1 MQLSCKKIRYKIKS
15 LVAER
20 VAVPLLPEKPIY
32 VMSRKVIFYIGFFVV
47 LVIAFYV
54 ALTQVIPGYGE
65 VKLPVVNRVQP
76 FSFTNQDG
84 QKVTERNVEGKVYV
98 AEYFFTTCPS
108 ICPMLNTNMLKIY
121 EAYKDE
127 PGFMIVSHTVDPDN
141 DNVARLKWYADS
153 MKVNTQRWV
162 FLTGRKDSLYQTA
175 RNSYLLDDPQN
186 NLKNIGDQF
195 LHTQFFALVDKTGRV
210 RKIYDGLKKEEIEE
224 LKKDIKRLLK
234 ERSSEER
241 FSNNMF
247 GS

>member
-1 MQLSCKKIRYKIKS
+1 
-15 LVAER
+15 
-20 VAVPLLPEKPIY
+20 
-32 VMSRKVIFYIGFFVV
+32 MSRKVIFYIAFFVV
-47 LVIAFYV
+47 LVIGFYV
-54 ALTQVIPGYGE
+54 ALTQVIPGFGE
-65 VKLPVVNRVQP
+65 VKMPVVSRVQP

-84 QKVTERNVEGKVYV
+84 QQVTERNVAGKVYV

-121 EAYKDE
+121 EAYKNE

-141 DNVARLKWYADS
+141 DNVARLKRYSDS
-153 MKVNTQRWV
+153 LKVNTKQWV

-186 NLKNIGDQF
+186 NLQNISEQF
-195 LHTQFFALVDKTGRV
+195 LHTQFFALVDRMGRV
-210 RKIYDGLKKEEIEE
+210 RKIYDGLKKQEIEE

-234 ERSSEER
+234 ERNTGER
-241 FSNNMF
+241 FSNNLF

>member
-1 MQLSCKKIRYKIKS
+1 MSEG
-15 LVAER
+15 VN
-20 VAVPLLPEKPIY
+20 VPLLPEKPFLI
-32 VMSRKVIFYIGFFVV
+32 MRRKVIFYIGFFVV

-54 ALTQVIPGYGE
+54 ALTQVIPGFGE
-65 VKLPVVNRVQP
+65 VKLPIVNRVQP

-84 QKVTERNVEGKVYV
+84 QQVTQQSVEGKVYV

-108 ICPMLNTNMLKIY
+108 ICPMLNTNMKKIY

-127 PGFMIVSHTVDPDN
+127 PGFMILSHTVDPAT

-153 MKVNTQRWV
+153 MKVNTKQWE

-186 NLKNIGDQF
+186 NLQNINEQF
-195 LHTQFFALVDKTGRV
+195 LHTQFFALVDRSGKV
-210 RKIYDGLKKEEIEE
+210 RKIYDGLKKDEIEE

-234 ERSSEER
+234 EHNPGDR

>member
-1 MQLSCKKIRYKIKS
+1 
-15 LVAER
+15 
-20 VAVPLLPEKPIY
+20 
-32 VMSRKVIFYIGFFVV
+32 MSRKVIFYIAFFVV
-47 LVIAFYV
+47 LVIGFYV
-54 ALTQVIPGYGE
+54 ALTQVIPGFGE
-65 VKLPVVNRVQP
+65 VKLPVVSRVQP

-84 QKVTERNVEGKVYV
+84 QQVTERNVAGKVYV

-121 EAYKDE
+121 EAYKNE

-141 DNVARLKWYADS
+141 DNVARLKRYSDS
-153 MKVNTQRWV
+153 LKVNTKQWV

-186 NLKNIGDQF
+186 NLQNISEQF
-195 LHTQFFALVDKTGRV
+195 LHTQFFALVDRMGRV
-210 RKIYDGLKKEEIEE
+210 RKIYDGLKKQEIEE

-234 ERSSEER
+234 ERNTGER
-241 FSNNMF
+241 FSNNLF

>member
-1 MQLSCKKIRYKIKS
+1 
-15 LVAER
+15 
-20 VAVPLLPEKPIY
+20 
-32 VMSRKVIFYIGFFVV
+32 MSRKVIFYIVFFVV
-47 LVIAFYV
+47 LVIGFYV
-54 ALTQVIPGYGE
+54 ALTQVIPGFGE
-65 VKLPVVNRVQP
+65 VKLPVVSRVQP

-84 QKVTERNVEGKVYV
+84 QQVTERNVAGKVYV

-121 EAYKDE
+121 EAYKNE

-141 DNVARLKWYADS
+141 DNVARLKRYSDS
-153 MKVNTQRWV
+153 LKVNTKQWV

-186 NLKNIGDQF
+186 NLQNISEQF
-195 LHTQFFALVDKTGRV
+195 LHTQFFALVDRMGRV
-210 RKIYDGLKKEEIEE
+210 RKIYDGLKKQEIEE

-234 ERSSEER
+234 ERNTGER
-241 FSNNMF
+241 FSNNLF

>member
-1 MQLSCKKIRYKIKS
+1 MR
-15 LVAER
+15 
-20 VAVPLLPEKPIY
+20 
-32 VMSRKVIFYIGFFVV
+32 RKVIFYIAFFAV
-47 LVIAFYV
+47 LVIGFYV

-76 FSFTNQDG
+76 FKFTNQDG
-84 QKVTERNVEGKVYV
+84 QQTTERNVEGKVYV

-108 ICPMLNTNMLKIY
+108 ICPMLNTNMKKIY

-127 PGFMIVSHTVDPDN
+127 PGFMILSHTVDPDN

-153 MKVNTQRWV
+153 MQVNTKQWV
-162 FLTGRKDSLYQTA
+162 FLTGRKDSLYKTA

-186 NLKNIGDQF
+186 NLQNINDQF
-195 LHTQFFALVDKTGRV
+195 LHTQFFALVDRTGRV
-210 RKIYDGLKKEEIEE
+210 RKIYDGLKKAEIEE

-241 FSNNMF
+241 FSNNLF

>member
-1 MQLSCKKIRYKIKS
+1 M
-15 LVAER
+15 AER
-20 VAVPLLPEKPIY
+20 VAVPLPPEKPII
-32 VMSRKVIFYIGFFVV
+32 VMRRKMIFYIAFFAV
-47 LVIAFYV
+47 LVIGFYV

-65 VKLPVVNRVQP
+65 VKLPVVSRVQP

-84 QKVTERNVEGKVYV
+84 QQTTERSVEGKVYV

-127 PGFMIVSHTVDPDN
+127 PGFMIISHTVDPDN
-141 DNVARLKWYADS
+141 DNVTRLKWYADS

-162 FLTGRKDSLYQTA
+162 FLTGRKDSLYKTA

-186 NLKNIGDQF
+186 NLQSINEQF
-195 LHTQFFALVDKTGRV
+195 LHTQYFALVDKSGRV
-210 RKIYDGLKKEEIEE
+210 RKIYDGLKKQEIEE

-234 ERSSEER
+234 ERNSEQR
-241 FSNNMF
+241 FSNNIF
-247 GS
+247 GG

>member
-1 MQLSCKKIRYKIKS
+1 
-15 LVAER
+15 
-20 VAVPLLPEKPIY
+20 
-32 VMSRKVIFYIGFFVV
+32 MSRKVIFYIGFFVV
-47 LVIAFYV
+47 LVIGFYV
-54 ALTQVIPGYGE
+54 VLTKVIPGYGE
-65 VKLPVVNRVQP
+65 VKLPVVNKVQP

-84 QKVTERNVEGKVYV
+84 QQTTERNLEGKVYV

-153 MKVNTQRWV
+153 LKVNTKQWV
-162 FLTGRKDSLYQTA
+162 FLTGRKDSLYKTA

-186 NLKNIGDQF
+186 NVQNINDQF

-210 RKIYDGLKKEEIEE
+210 RKIYDGLKKQEIEE

>member
-1 MQLSCKKIRYKIKS
+1 
-15 LVAER
+15 
-20 VAVPLLPEKPIY
+20 
-32 VMSRKVIFYIGFFVV
+32 VV
-47 LVIAFYV
+47 LVIGFYV

-65 VKLPVVNRVQP
+65 VKLPIVSRVQP
-76 FSFTNQDG
+76 FRFTNQDG
-84 QKVTERNVEGKVYV
+84 QQMTERNVEGKVYV

-108 ICPMLNTNMLKIY
+108 ICPMLNTNMLKVY
-121 EAYKDE
+121 EAYKNE

-153 MKVNTQRWV
+153 LKVNTKQWV

-186 NLKNIGDQF
+186 NLQNISDQF
-195 LHTQFFALVDKTGRV
+195 LHTQFFALVDRTGRV
-210 RKIYDGLKKEEIEE
+210 RKIYDGLKKQEIEE

-234 ERSSEER
+234 ERNSGER
-241 FSNNMF
+241 FSNNLF

>member
-1 MQLSCKKIRYKIKS
+1 MQLSCKKFRYKINP
-15 LVAER
+15 LVWKG
-20 VAVPLLPEKPIY
+20 VNVPLWTEKPFLVMRRKLIY
-32 VMSRKVIFYIGFFVV
+32 YIGFFVV

-54 ALTQVIPGYGE
+54 ALTQVIPGFGE
-65 VKLPVVNRVQP
+65 AKLPIVNRVQP
-76 FSFTNQDG
+76 FNFTNQDG
-84 QKVTERNVEGKVYV
+84 QQVTQQTVEGKVYV

-108 ICPMLNTNMLKIY
+108 ICPMLNANMKKVY

-127 PGFMIVSHTVDPDN
+127 PGFMILSHTVDPDN

-153 MKVNTQRWV
+153 MKVNTKQWE
-162 FLTGRKDSLYQTA
+162 FLTGRKDSLYQAA

-186 NLKNIGDQF
+186 NLQNINEQF
-195 LHTQFFALVDKTGRV
+195 LHTQFFALVDRSGKV
-210 RKIYDGLKKEEIEE
+210 RKIYDGLKKDEIEE

-234 ERSSEER
+234 EHNPGDR